1 VRCRCSLIAFS
12 LSSFFSIQ
20 FRPGRPILVLTN
32 CERVARQCCGILR
45 GATARY
51 VADFTNMDDYI
62 NDLVATAK
70 KKGMANTGD
79 AVVVVTGTITEK
91 GATNLMRIQ
100 YA

>member
-1 VRCRCSLIAFS
+1 
-12 LSSFFSIQ
+12 
-20 FRPGRPILVLTN
+20 
-32 CERVARQCCGILR
+32 
-45 GATARY
+45 
-51 VADFTNMDDYI
+51 MDDYI